1 MSRKPSRSTVHPE
14 QRQTALLGRL
24 WHLFH
29 ALPGLHRGLILTVTL
44 LVTIAL
50 LLPSGKSLAARHSD
64 PIPLATR
71 QALEFTLPPVAIE
84 ASQPELD
91 WQRFEVQS
99 GDSLARLFD
108 RAGLSPQTL
117 YAISQL
123 PQAGKSLTRIMPGQ
137 MIELGFASGELA
149 QLRYQIDAQR
159 TLVVSAEGDGYQEQL
174 DEKAVEKREF
184 FASAEITSNFWNAAV
199 DAGLSPNQI
208 MRLAEIFGWDVDF
221 ALDIRSGDHFA
232 VLYEQDY
239 IDGQYAGDGDIL
251 VAEFTNQGDTFRA
264 VRYSDG
270 NYYDDKGNAMRKAF
284 LRAPVQFNY
293 VSSNFNPRRL
303 HPVTGKVRPH
313 RGTDYVAPV
322 GTPIMAAGDGTV
334 IASTYNNLN
343 GHYVFIQHSN
353 TYVTKYLHLSKR
365 LVRKGQRVKQGQTI
379 GRLGGTGRVT
389 GPHLHYEF
397 LVNGVHRNPRTV
409 KLPESRPIANS
420 ERDAFTKLARER
432 LAQLAHRQNILLAM
446 SNDSAQ

>member
-1 MSRKPSRSTVHPE
+1 MVKSAPDSA
-14 QRQTALLGRL
+14 ALPARL

-29 ALPGLHRGLILTVTL
+29 TLPGLHRGLIVTVTL
-44 LVTIAL
+44 LMAIVL
-50 LLPSGKSLAARHSD
+50 MLPSGQSLAARHSD
-64 PIPLATR
+64 PIAVAVRHPLP
-71 QALEFTLPPVAIE
+71 LSLPTPAQSVA
-84 ASQPELD
+84 APELD

-123 PQAGKSLTRIMPGQ
+123 PEAGKALTRIMPGQ
-137 MIELGFASGELA
+137 VIALGFADGQLAELS
-149 QLRYQIDAQR
+149 YQMDSQR
-159 TLVVSAEGDGYQEQL
+159 TLRVASDGDGFKEQME
-174 DEKAVEKREF
+174 EKAIEKRQA
-184 FASAEITSNFWNAAV
+184 FASAAITSNFWNAAV
-199 DAGLSPNQI
+199 DAGLSANQT

-221 ALDIRSGDHFA
+221 ALDIRAGDHFA
-232 VLYEQDY
+232 VIYEQDY
-239 IDGQYAGDGDIL
+239 IDGQYVGDGDIL
-251 VAEFTNQGDTFRA
+251 VAEFSNQGETFRA

-334 IASTYNNLN
+334 IASAYNNLN

-365 LVRKGQRVKQGQTI
+365 QVRKGQRVRQGQTI
-379 GRLGGTGRVT
+379 GKLGGTGRVT

-409 KLPESRPIANS
+409 KLPESRPIASS
-420 ERDAFTKLARER
+420 ERAAFEALASDR
-432 LAQLAHRQNILLAM
+432 LAQLAHRQHIMLAM
-446 SNDSAQ
+446 GTPTAE